1 MLHLP
6 NKHNFQLQS
15 SGSGLQTF
23 AFLLAIIMI
32 YTQISFKIIPDT
44 QENREILVALLSDLP
59 FESFDENPELVLGY
73 IPGESADLDEISQIL
88 TALPFSVQTESEL
101 IPDQNWNEVWEK
113 NYFKPLLIGN
123 RCLVRAPFHTEYE
136 SAEFELVIEP
146 KMAFGTGNHETT
158 TLVAEQILDMDL
170 TGKTVLDMGCGTGI
184 LGMLASL
191 KGAKNVMA
199 IDIDS
204 WSFESTSE
212 NARLNKILNLE
223 AKLGDA
229 SLLGDQTYEVIFAN
243 IHKNV
248 IVNDLPAYE
257 MVLKPGGKI
266 YLSGF
271 YTQDMPDVKAKA
283 ESLGLVETGFQEK
296 NNWVVYS
303 FEKR

>member
-1 MLHLP
+1 M
-6 NKHNFQLQS
+6 N
-15 SGSGLQTF
+15 
-23 AFLLAIIMI
+23 
-32 YTQISFKIIPDT
+32 YTQISFKLNPDN
-44 QENREILVALLSDLP
+44 QENREILVAMLSDLA
-59 FESFDENPELVLGY
+59 FESFDESEDHVMGY
-73 IPGESADLDEISQIL
+73 IPGELVNLEEIREITSL
-88 TALPFSVQTESEL
+88 LPFSVQTADEI
-101 IPDQNWNEVWEK
+101 IPDKNWNEVWEK

-136 SAEFELVIEP
+136 AAEYELVIEP

-158 TLVAEQILDMDL
+158 TLVAEQILNMDL

-191 KGAKNVMA
+191 KGAKSVTA
-199 IDIDS
+199 IDIDI
-204 WSFESTSE
+204 WSFESTVE
-212 NARLNKILNLE
+212 NTRLNNIFNLE

-229 SLLGDQTYEVIFAN
+229 SLLGSETFEIIFAN

-248 IVNDLPAYE
+248 IINDLPIYE
-257 MVLKPGGKI
+257 SVLQPGGNL

-271 YTQDMPDVKAKA
+271 YTHDMPDVKAKA

-303 FEKR
+303 FKK

>member
-1 MLHLP
+1 M
-6 NKHNFQLQS
+6 N
-15 SGSGLQTF
+15 
-23 AFLLAIIMI
+23 
-32 YTQISFKIIPDT
+32 YTQISFKLNPDNT
-44 QENREILVALLSDLP
+44 ENREIMIAMLCDLA
-59 FESFDENPELVLGY
+59 FESFDENEESVLGY
-73 IPGESADLDEISQIL
+73 IPGESVNSDEIAEIIS
-88 TALPFSVQTESEL
+88 ALPFTVEMSSEI
-101 IPDQNWNEVWEK
+101 IPDKNWNEVWEK

-136 SAEFELVIEP
+136 PAEFELVIEP

-191 KGAKNVMA
+191 KGAKRVTA
-199 IDIDS
+199 IDIDT
-204 WSFESTSE
+204 WSFESTLE
-212 NARLNKILNLE
+212 NARLNNIFNLE

-229 SLLGDQTYEVIFAN
+229 SLLGNETYEIIFAN

-248 IVNDLPAYE
+248 IINDLPVYE
-257 MVLKPGGKI
+257 SVLQSGGKI

-271 YTQDMPDVKAKA
+271 YTHDMPDVKVKAKL
-283 ESLGLVETGFQEK
+283 LGLLETGYHEK

-303 FEKR
+303 FEKPKKVSNSLPRRQAGRLQIPSKASQAGTQNS